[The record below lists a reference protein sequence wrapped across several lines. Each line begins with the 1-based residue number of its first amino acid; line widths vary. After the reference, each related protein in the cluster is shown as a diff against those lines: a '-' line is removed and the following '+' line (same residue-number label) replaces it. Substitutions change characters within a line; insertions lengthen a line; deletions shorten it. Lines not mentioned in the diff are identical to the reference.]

1 MTILVVQ
8 KEWRTGM
15 NGYVTFYEQHRVEVY
30 ADNAVEAQ
38 AEALKVFSSKYPP
51 PQNQVV
57 AYRCCIGGAQWR
69 TA

>member
-38 AEALKVFSSKYPP
+38 
-51 PQNQVV
+51 
-57 AYRCCIGGAQWR
+57 R
-69 TA
+69 